1 MSRANIDPRLLKILE
16 QYHDDPRSAVWNCH
30 GVIVAYHRAIEQMA
44 ARAGITFDPPVVVEM
59 NSDKRIAVVCV
70 TGHMGDRSIWSFG
83 EASPHNNKNS
93 YPIAMAEK
101 RAVDRVVLKLL
112 GLHGEVY
119 SQDEIDEEELEK
131 EQKRRAMRSQHGD
144 APAATEAPDASTRE
158 EPEPAQQ
165 PPENPELKGSLI
177 GQIHALANVSDLGV
191 WAAKNVG
198 LINELCDAD
207 RREVREAYTSRRS
220 HLSQDAAA

>member
-112 GLHGEVY
+112 GLHGDIY

-131 EQKRRAMRSQHGD
+131 EQKRRAMRARSDDG
-144 APAATEAPDASTRE
+144 PTVPDAGAHQ

-177 GQIHALANVSDLGV
+177 SQINALSSVSDLGV